1 MSQLRNAYNAIVLD
15 LWDEDR
21 KIDIPRRLIENMLS
35 VEIGAAKPATLKR
48 HIKIMSDLG
57 YLTETNVG
65 YGVYTY
71 DLVAKKVRSVRANME
86 K

>member
-21 KIDIPRRLIENMLS
+21 KIDIPRRLIENMLA
-35 VEIGAAKPATLKR
+35 VEIGASKPETLKR
-48 HIKIMSDLG
+48 NLRLMVDLG
-57 YLTETNVG
+57 YLTVTNAG

-71 DLVAKKVRSVRANME
+71 DLVAKKVKVVRANLE